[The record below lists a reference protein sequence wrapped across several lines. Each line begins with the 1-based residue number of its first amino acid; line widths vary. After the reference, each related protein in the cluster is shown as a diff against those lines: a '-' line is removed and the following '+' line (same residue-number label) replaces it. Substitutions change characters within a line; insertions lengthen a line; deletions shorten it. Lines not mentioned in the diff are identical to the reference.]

1 MGDRTNLVDYQP
13 PASQDS
19 QHDLHG
25 VACTRIQAWFFFF
38 RCDFGGNTV
47 GRDYICLNFEFQ
59 NSLG

>member
-1 MGDRTNLVDYQP
+1 MGDRTNPVDYQLS
-13 PASQDS
+13 AGQDS

-25 VACTRIQAWFFFF
+25 IAFTRIQACFWGEAL
-38 RCDFGGNTV
+38 GGNTV